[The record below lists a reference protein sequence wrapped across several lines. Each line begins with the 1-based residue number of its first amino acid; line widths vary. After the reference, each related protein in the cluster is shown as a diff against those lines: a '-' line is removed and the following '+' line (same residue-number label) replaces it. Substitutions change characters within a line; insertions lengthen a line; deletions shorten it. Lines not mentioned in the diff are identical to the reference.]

1 MPDKYSK
8 DFGTKEMVLNY
19 SNGRWGLTKTN
30 KVGEVMALI
39 RECQP
44 RSFEEW
50 ERWYFEHAYTKTKFP
65 NKVTRESLRE
75 LGERLYTKITEF
87 VIPQWQEAFRTLTI
101 EDCVDYVYSLT
112 IHRTYDGYVTEKSV
126 VTDGLGKKFPEI
138 RFEESSPHLDHAG
151 DIDYL
156 GWVEQRAFGIQVKP
170 VTARANFG
178 GYSLTERMKASFEEF
193 TQTYGGKV
201 FVIFS
206 LDGEIGNP
214 EVLEEIRMEIDRLR
228 QG

>member
-1 MPDKYSK
+1 M
-8 DFGTKEMVLNY
+8 
-19 SNGRWGLTKTN
+19 
-30 KVGEVMALI
+30 
-39 RECQP
+39 
-44 RSFEEW
+44 
-50 ERWYFEHAYTKTKFP
+50 
-65 NKVTRESLRE
+65 
-75 LGERLYTKITEF
+75 KITD
-87 VIPQWQEAFRTLTI
+87 VIASEVEEVTM
-101 EDCVDYVYSLT
+101 EDCIHYMLQLV

-126 VTDGLGKKFPEI
+126 VTDGLSKKFPEI

-156 GWVEQRAFGIQVKP
+156 AWVGQRAFGIQVKP

-193 TQTYGGKV
+193 THTYGGKV

-214 EVLEEIRMEIDRLR
+214 EVLQEIRMEIDRLR